1 MLIWKGHGILILV
14 FGILGAMLTGM
25 AFAAGYS
32 ATHWEWM
39 LRLLKPANAWG
50 AVLGIWLYGRTIGK
64 TVIKTYLDPDTHQ
77 QVVIKKSHTLFFI
90 GPMIWAMLAGVIACF
105 ATVESFKKPADELLS
120 ELTPKAS
127 SPAATAF
134 KEANNLIDMDKGKT
148 AFGNTPDAEKLAEAF
163 SQMVMMGREMGVEK
177 TKKKS
182 RISLSHGKFLSYCRI
197 NPDSCAFMVHVPDLR
212 KFTEDAK
219 RYMVE
224 MAWSVASL
232 HAAELTPRPK
242 RVAVGVRGAF
252 LYDEVVEG
260 PVPDDKALAASESDD
275 DWAAGIEHRYSG
287 SDATKHLETYFE
299 PQAPGAVLPTLEG
312 GEMAGGAIAGG
323 DAPAEKQPAK
333 AGMDT
338 AATAQ
343 AQEEFDRLIKQF
355 EKMEPG
361 QAEGNVPPA
370 KELAAAYAQAV
381 WDGFPFPPALRD
393 QMPHFSAHVHLRN
406 DTAAILLGLP
416 GEGVMPPGGFARCE
430 PVAWKMA
437 ALASEQ
443 MVPKPSRMVLILFMD
458 GQLIKSF
465 INARSTTEWRS
476 EEEIEGTSQP
486 GKLLPFFSPMTDR
499 VMIAVNTPVK
509 FVTAENK
516 KAGTRTKKTAQ
527 TPASPAAETAKPAA
541 SSVMTAPSPLPTA
554 VRDWKD
560 STGRVMQ
567 ASLESFTTPAKDAG
581 RFKRADGQ
589 VFEVPFA
596 RLSAEDQQFIR
607 GLATP

>member
-1 MLIWKGHGILILV
+1 MLIWKGHGILIPI
-14 FGILGAMLTGM
+14 FAFLGATVLGM
-25 AFAAGYS
+25 AFAAGYA
-32 ATHWEWM
+32 ATHWEWV
-39 LRLLKPANAWG
+39 LRMVKPASGWG
-50 AVLGIWLYGRTIGK
+50 AVLAIWLYGRTIGK
-64 TVIKTYLDPDTHQ
+64 TVIKTYLDPATHQ
-77 QVVIKKSHTLFFI
+77 QVAIKKSHSFFFI
-90 GPMIWAMLAGVIACF
+90 GPMIWAGLAGVMACF
-105 ATVESFKKPADELLS
+105 ATVESFKKSSAELLS
-120 ELTPKAS
+120 EYTPKAS

-134 KEANNLIDMDKGKT
+134 HEANNLIDMDKGKT
-148 AFGNTPDAEKLAEAF
+148 AYGNTPAAEKLAEAF

-232 HAAELTPRPK
+232 HAAELKPRPK

-260 PVPDDKALAASESDD
+260 PVPDAKTLAASETDE

-287 SDATKHLETYFE
+287 NDATKHLEAYFE
-299 PQAPGAVLPTLEG
+299 PHSPGAVLPTLEG
-312 GEMAGGAIAGG
+312 GAMAGG
-323 DAPAEKQPAK
+323 DEPAEKQPAK
-333 AGMDT
+333 AGMD
-338 AATAQ
+338 AASTAQ

-361 QAEGNVPPA
+361 QAEGNVQPA

-381 WDGFPFPPALRD
+381 WDGFPFAPALRD

-443 MVPKPSRMVLILFMD
+443 MMPKPSRMILILFMD
-458 GQLIKSF
+458 GQIIKSF

-476 EEEIEGTSQP
+476 EEEIEGTSHP
-486 GKLLPFFSPMTDR
+486 EKLLPFFSPMTDR

-516 KAGTRTKKTAQ
+516 KAGSRSKKTAQ

-541 SSVMTAPSPLPTA
+541 SPMTAPSPLPTV

-607 GLATP
+607 NLAAQP